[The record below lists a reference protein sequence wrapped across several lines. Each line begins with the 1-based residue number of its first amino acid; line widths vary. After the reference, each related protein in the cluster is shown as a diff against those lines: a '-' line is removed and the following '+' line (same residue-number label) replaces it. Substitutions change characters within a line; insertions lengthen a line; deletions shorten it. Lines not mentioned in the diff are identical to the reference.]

1 MHLFTHQSSHP
12 KFDAQRN
19 LEGIT
24 HYVDDQTLRYH
35 KSRILS
41 THITDNGLLLALVES
56 VALDP
61 QGRSRGFRPVIF
73 DIFGTVLSRVDL
85 EACFKTSA
93 AAEKAMW
100 AELEKIDAKAVTLAA
115 IREQKKTFAE
125 AMQSLTEKVRAL

>member
-12 KFDAQRN
+12 KFNAQRN
-19 LEGIT
+19 LEGLT

-35 KSRILS
+35 KARILK

-61 QGRSRGFRPVIF
+61 RGEERRFRPVIF
-73 DIFGTVLSRVDL
+73 NLFGMILSRNDL
-85 EACFKTSA
+85 TNCFKSSA